1 MILVTGATGPVGS
14 HVVAQLVAAGEQV
27 RALTRDP
34 KKARLPEEVEL
45 VEGDLA
51 DPETLKPAVDG
62 AERLC
67 VILPT
72 FGAPETR
79 TYDRNLLQ
87 AARGGSVKHLVRL
100 SVIAT
105 QDDGAVDAHTSFHR
119 DGEQAVRDSG
129 IPWTFLRPGQF
140 MTNALSWAETV
151 KTEGF
156 VREPFAHVKQAPIDP
171 EDIAATAVTVLRSSG
186 HEGKAYPLS
195 GPEALSIEDQVAV
208 LAGVLGRELK
218 TVNVPPDVA
227 KAEWLNEGYPE
238 GMVTGIMRHMA
249 DESGVH
255 GVVHRSVEEIT
266 GNPATSFEQWAR
278 KNVDS
283 FR

>member
-14 HVVAQLVAAGEQV
+14 QVVAQLVAAGEQV

-45 VEGDLA
+45 VEGDLG
-51 DPETLKPAVDG
+51 DSDSLKPALEGV
-62 AERLC
+62 ERAC

-79 TYDRNLLQ
+79 TFDRNLLR
-87 AARGGSVKHLVRL
+87 AAEGGELRHLVRL

-105 QDDGAVDAHTSFHR
+105 QDEGAVDPHTSFHR

-129 IPWTFLRPGQF
+129 VPWTFLRPGQF
-140 MTNALSWAETV
+140 MTNALSWAESI
-151 KTEGF
+151 KSEGL
-156 VREPFAHVKQAPIDP
+156 VREPYAHIKQAPIDP
-171 EDIAATAVTVLRSSG
+171 EDIAATAVAVLRSSG
-186 HEGKAYPLS
+186 HEGQAYPLS

-208 LAGVLGRELK
+208 VARVLDREIK
-218 TVNVPPDVA
+218 VVNVPPDVA
-227 KAEWLNEGYPE
+227 KAEWLNQGYPE

-255 GVVHRSVEEIT
+255 GQVHRTVEELT
-266 GNPATSFEQWAR
+266 GRPATTFEQWVR
-278 KNVDS
+278 KNVDAY
-283 FR
+283 R